1 MTNLTSSLTIKVL
14 ADTKQAKTAA
24 QALREIEANAK
35 AASKAMEGSGATD
48 RFTKS
53 LAGLKLQAKD
63 IDTVRKAWTDYAKSV
78 NLAADS
84 AKWTKQQ
91 ATDVRAWER
100 STISALRTVKREQA
114 AFYKAQTAAAIRAE
128 RAAGGF
134 SPGAAAGIAGLY
146 AGSRAKQF
154 AGATLRTYRD
164 YSDINAISRPV
175 LDLSPDEQASLKSQ
189 QRDLG
194 VKSRYS
200 PVKIAEAQ
208 KLLGERGVAKSLIQ
222 PYVEH
227 AINYASAMNVELPDA
242 IKTLE
247 AYMFSTGKLK
257 GVTDPEKAR
266 KVMQRVTD
274 YATHLSKIS
283 GLPDREISSFF
294 EYGGLSGSQAGL
306 SDETVGAIAALMKR
320 NQISGEK
327 AGVAMRAISA
337 KLVSP
342 TKKGLSALSSM
353 GINYDD
359 YAKLKGGLS
368 GENVALA
375 VQREFGQKLAQEQID
390 RINAMIDDPDK
401 TLATNRGD
409 FVQNVGEVVAEK
421 FKRTKK
427 GTLAAKDAQ
436 AISKTLGQM
445 HGMASEVN
453 AEGLLDAIAAAK
465 ATLAQLNAF
474 FGFQQGSRAGA
485 ALSNKGELDEKR
497 KQLAE
502 TKTGYARDIATER
515 LNSFAGAVSRL
526 EGSIETLQIRIA
538 ESFDDKGKG
547 GALTGFVN
555 ALEKATNI
563 LIGLPDGLTRLGVE
577 AGALAATLATL
588 RGFGAITGALGG
600 AGAAAKIGAGS
611 AALGT
616 AGIIGLGGLAAY
628 EGATALDDNARHGT
642 KESGKTYTSDVLRRL
657 FGGSITP
664 RADFDVGR
672 ASRIAQNRSSMPAFA
687 QGEGASPHVNTA
699 DLAKAKIEAE
709 GAKEAVD
716 GLNTTVSPK
725 VDSSSIDAFIA
736 KVGQAKAAVA
746 GLGTAVAGETAKV
759 GALGKV
765 QRGRFSYGGVQGE

>member
-1 MTNLTSSLTIKVL
+1 MTNLTSSFTIAVK
-14 ADTKQAKTAA
+14 ADLKEAKTAA
-24 QALREIEANAK
+24 QALREIESNAK
-35 AASKAMEGSGATD
+35 AASKAMEGSGAAD

-53 LAGLKLQAKD
+53 LAGLKLQARD

-114 AFYKAQTAAAIRAE
+114 AFYKAQTAA
-128 RAAGGF
+128 GGF

-164 YSDINAISRPV
+164 YSDVNAIMRPV
-175 LDLSPDEQASLKSQ
+175 LDLTPAEQDKLKAQ
-189 QRDLG
+189 QRALG
-194 VKSRYS
+194 VASRYS
-200 PVKIAEAQ
+200 PSKIAEAQ
-208 KLLGERGVAKSLIQ
+208 KLLGERGIGQTPETRGLIQ

-283 GLPDREISSFF
+283 GLPDSEISSFF

-421 FKRTKK
+421 FKRTKN

-453 AEGLLDAIAAAK
+453 AEGLLDAIAGAK

-526 EGSIETLQIRIA
+526 EGSIETFQIRIA

-657 FGGSITP
+657 FGGAITP

-672 ASRIAQNRSSMPAFA
+672 ASRIAQNRSPMPAFA

-746 GLGTAVAGETAKV
+746 GLGTAVAAETAKV